1 MRKWKKAKGAV
12 ALAIVILVSAF
23 AAYAFEPTVIYFQGE
38 NYEYQKVGS
47 NWITIDQENN
57 SVAKG
62 CFLTVYCQSLS
73 PRTHESF
80 DLIVTLTNA
89 TFLDGAQTA
98 NVVYNL
104 QDQQQHSTTLAFAV
118 KDGVKTFAI
127 ALSLQPQQ
135 LFLRGEDRNWDSQ
148 NPIPY
153 FLSWNNTY
161 QGMFY

>member
-1 MRKWKKAKGAV
+1 MSKWKKAKGAV
-12 ALAIVILVSAF
+12 ALATVILVSAF
-23 AAYAFEPTVIYFQGE
+23 AVYAFEPTVIYFQGE

-57 SVAKG
+57 SVAEG
-62 CFLTVYCQSLS
+62 CFVTFYCQSLS

-80 DLIVTLTNA
+80 DLTVTLTNA
-89 TFLDGAQTA
+89 TFLDGTQTA
-98 NVVYNL
+98 KVFYNL
-104 QDQQQHSTTLAFAV
+104 QDQQQHSTTLTFAL

-135 LFLRGEDRNWDSQ
+135 PFLRGEDRNWDSQ

-153 FLSWNNTY
+153 FCSWNDTY
-161 QGMFY
+161 IGMFY